1 MNIYDKLN
9 DLTKAISESSE
20 FISYKNAAEAVNANE
35 QYSQMVKEF
44 ITVQMQ
50 ISTSR
55 LFGQEP
61 PANVIEQFNTMY
73 NVVTGIE
80 TVNNFLQCQMRF
92 SKIMEDI
99 TKEVSKV
106 ATLEYD
112 FLNIMPN
119 MNGM

>member
-20 FISYKNAAEAVNANE
+20 FISYKNAAEEINANE
-35 QYSQMVKEF
+35 QHSQMVKDF

-61 PANVIEQFNTMY
+61 PQQIIDQFNTMY
-73 NVVTGIE
+73 NVVSGIE
-80 TVNNFLQCQMRF
+80 AVNNFLQSQMRF

-106 ATLEYD
+106 AALDYD

-119 MNGM
+119 MDGM